1 MIEHQYAWQ
10 NLNHHYNNLSPEHK
24 SIIPPPPKAP
34 ILESVKPFERYIS
47 ENTKEEDIT
56 EAREAVDLLTPD
68 DVEALMKPT
77 DSEPM
82 QRIKPYYEKA
92 LPGIQPEWVPIMAR
106 ADVLSMALKNKA

>member
-1 MIEHQYAWQ
+1 
-10 NLNHHYNNLSPEHK
+10 
-24 SIIPPPPKAP
+24 
-34 ILESVKPFERYIS
+34 
-47 ENTKEEDIT
+47 
-56 EAREAVDLLTPD
+56 
-68 DVEALMKPT
+68 MKPT